1 MVDLIDLLE
10 KSPEG
15 NTRLDTQI
23 ARDLGVALIKGVAPQ
38 DTDDDLVG

>member
-23 ARDLGVALIKGVAPQ
+23 ARDRGEA
-38 DTDDDLVG
+38 LVGAIARFVEDSKS